1 MKNKSSTNQTLQ
13 LWNFHMKT
21 DTFAQILLIA
31 VFALTILSLPI
42 ATAFSGS
49 PKQLPAANVE
59 IASADVEIEFV
70 PDATVTPVN
79 EEMEIIFI
87 ADAQ

>member
-13 LWNFHMKT
+13 LWNFHMKK

-31 VFALTILSLPI
+31 IFALTILSLPI
-42 ATAFSGS
+42 ATA
-49 PKQLPAANVE
+49 E
-59 IASADVEIEFV
+59 VEIEFV